1 MKLAKRILKYLK
13 PYKGKLV
20 TAVICMIGNAALS
33 VFFFDEFGKFIDTV
47 ITEAKRSGAAAG
59 ADKLTA
65 IILGLF
71 LLFLFRGLFQYGQKY
86 LTAYV
91 SQNAIKDLRADL
103 YGHLQSLSLE
113 FYSQNKTGEIMSRA
127 TNDVGIIQGAI
138 VSGAV
143 GVFSK
148 SFVLALGV
156 GKLFYDNWRLTLI
169 AFLIFPAIGFVVD
182 KFNRKIRKVSK
193 KAQIKVANV
202 SDILQET
209 ISGIRV
215 VKSFG
220 REEYEF
226 ERFQE
231 QNKANF
237 RANLKN
243 SQLNATLTPVTEFL
257 AALSFLV
264 VLWYGGLDVIKGNMS
279 TGELTGFFT
288 LLLYITNPLKSLTKL
303 SGTIQR
309 AMSAAERIF
318 EIIDIQPSIQNNR
331 NAKDLE
337 NVQGNI
343 ELKNVSFSYDD
354 EMALANINLDVEP
367 GQMIALVGHSGA
379 GKSTLVN
386 LLPRFYDP
394 DQGEIYLDGNDIKEY
409 KIESLRAK
417 MGIVPQETILFGGT
431 IEDNILYGDLDAS
444 KEEVI
449 DAAKAANAHGF
460 IMDFEDG
467 YDTELGERGAGL
479 SGGQKQRIAIARA
492 ILKDPEILILDE
504 ATSSLDTESESLVQE
519 ALERLMENRT
529 TFVIAH
535 RLSTVLNA
543 DRIIVLEDGE
553 IVEQGTHNQLVEQD
567 GVYSGLYEAQ
577 LKRSDE

>member
-1 MKLAKRILKYLK
+1 MKFAKRLLKYLN
-13 PYKGKLV
+13 PYKGRLFI
-20 TAVICMIGNAALS
+20 AILCMIGNAGLS
-33 VFFFDEFGKFIDTV
+33 VFFFDEFGNFIDTV
-47 ITEAKRSGAAAG
+47 INAAKESGAAAG
-59 ADKLTA
+59 TEKL
-65 IILGLF
+65 IMIMVGLL
-71 LLFLFRGLFQYGQKY
+71 LLFFFRGIFQYGQKY

-138 VSGAV
+138 VSGAI
-143 GVFSK
+143 GAFSK
-148 SFVLALGV
+148 SIILILGI

-169 AFLIFPAIGFVVD
+169 TFIIFPVIGFVVD
-182 KFNRKIRKVSK
+182 KFNRRIRKVSR
-193 KAQIKVANV
+193 KAQVKVANV

-231 QNKANF
+231 QNQANF

-257 AALSFLV
+257 AALSFII
-264 VLWYGGLDVIKGNMS
+264 VLWYGGLDVIKGNMT

-309 AMSAAERIF
+309 AIAAGERIF
-318 EIIDIQPSIQNNR
+318 EIIDIQPSIQDR
-331 NAKDLE
+331 KGAKDLE
-337 NVQGNI
+337 DVDGTI
-343 ELKNVSFSYDD
+343 KLKDVSFSYDD
-354 EMALANINLDVEP
+354 DELALDSIDLDIAP
-367 GQMIALVGHSGA
+367 GQLIALVGHSGA

-386 LLPRFYDP
+386 LIPRFYDP
-394 DQGEIYLDGNDIKEY
+394 QEGQIFVDEIDIKNY
-409 KIESLRAK
+409 KVDSLRAK
-417 MGIVPQETILFGGT
+417 IGIVPQETILFGGT
-431 IEDNILYGDLDAS
+431 IEDNILYGDLDATR
-444 KEEVI
+444 EEVI
-449 DAAKAANAHGF
+449 AAAEAANAHQF
-460 IMDFEDG
+460 IMSFEDG
-467 YDTELGERGAGL
+467 YDSEIGERGAGL
-479 SGGQKQRIAIARA
+479 SGGQKQRVAIARA

-504 ATSSLDTESESLVQE
+504 ATSSLDTESEALVQE
-519 ALERLMENRT
+519 ALERLMEERT

-543 DRIIVLEDGE
+543 DRIVVLEDGQ
-553 IVEQGTHNQLVEQD
+553 IVEQGTHDQLLEHD
-567 GVYSGLYEAQ
+567 GVYSNLYDVQ
-577 LKRSDE
+577 LKNND